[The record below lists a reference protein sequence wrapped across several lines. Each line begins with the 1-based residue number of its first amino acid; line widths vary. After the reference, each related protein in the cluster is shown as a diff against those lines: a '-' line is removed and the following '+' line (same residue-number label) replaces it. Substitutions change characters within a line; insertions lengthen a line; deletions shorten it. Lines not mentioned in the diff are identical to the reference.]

1 MSLDGLQIGRME
13 THGSYTVRHA
23 VMELLEQLGLTTIFG
38 NPGSTELPMFR
49 DFPESFRYIL
59 GLQESVVLAMADGF
73 AQASSGAAL
82 VNLHS
87 SAGVGHAMG
96 NLFTAFRNGTPLVI
110 TAGQQARSMLP
121 FAPFLHA
128 ERATEL
134 PRPFVKWAIEPARA
148 QDVPQAIAQAYQTA
162 MQAPRGPT
170 FVSIPIDDWEQ
181 PARPVA
187 VTRISAKAAPDP
199 EALAQAAATIASAS
213 RAAIVAGTGVACNGA
228 REGLL
233 TLAERID
240 ADVWI
245 APMAA
250 RNPFPED
257 HRLFRGFL
265 PASREAIVQRLDG
278 ADCVLVLGA
287 PVFTYHIEGSGPFVP
302 QGAALIQIGDDP
314 AQAARV
320 PEGMAI
326 VADLAHAL
334 GALASLVPARSQGAT
349 AGRDEPAAPS
359 ADMLTDALL
368 MSRLA
373 ALRPAGIAVV
383 EEAPSTRGPMHD
395 HLPML
400 AGDEFHTC
408 ASGGLG
414 HALPAAVGVA
424 LARPDRPVLCLL
436 GDGSAMYAIQGI
448 WSAAH
453 YTADVRFVI
462 VNNGGYAALDQFGA
476 LFGLEAVGSKM
487 PGIDFVALAKAQG
500 VPGECVSDPADLDRA
515 LTALFAGAGPRLLE
529 VIVTREGGDPHADDH
544 ALEEHRGEAL

>member
-13 THGSYTVRHA
+13 PHGGYTVRHA
-23 VMELLEQLGLTTIFG
+23 VMELLEQLGMTTIFG

-49 DFPESFRYIL
+49 DLPDCFRYIL
-59 GLQESVVLAMADGF
+59 GLQESVVVAMADGF
-73 AQASSGAAL
+73 AQASGGAAL

-121 FAPFLHA
+121 YAPFLHA

-134 PRPFVKWAIEPARA
+134 PRPFVKWAVEPARA
-148 QDVPQAIAQAYQTA
+148 QDVPTAIAQAYQIA

-181 PARPVA
+181 PAEPVA
-187 VTRISAKAAPDP
+187 VTRVSVRAAPDP
-199 EALAQAAATIASAS
+199 ASIADAAASLQD
-213 RAAIVAGTGVACNGA
+213 AAKVVIVAGTGVASNGA
-228 REGLL
+228 RTEMLA
-233 TLAERID
+233 LAEQLE
-240 ADVWI
+240 AAVWI

-265 PASREAIVQRLDG
+265 PASREAIVQRLAG
-278 ADCVLVLGA
+278 ADCILVCGA
-287 PVFTYHIEGSGPFVP
+287 PAFTYHVEGSGPFVP
-302 QGAALIQIGDDP
+302 EGAALIQIGDDP

-320 PEGMAI
+320 PHGQAI
-326 VADLAHAL
+326 IADLKLAL
-334 GALASLVPARSQGAT
+334 PALAAQLSDRPRAVAE
-349 AGRDEPAAPS
+349 GRPEVAAPS
-359 ADMLTDALL
+359 ADVLTDALL

-373 ALRPAGIAVV
+373 ALRPAAIAIV

-424 LARPDRPVLCLL
+424 LAQPERPVLCLL
-436 GDGSAMYAIQGI
+436 GDGSAMYSIQGI

-487 PGIDFVALAKAQG
+487 PGIDFVALAEAQG
-500 VPGECVSDPADLDRA
+500 VPAERVSDPRDLDRA

-529 VIVTREGGDPHADDH
+529 VMVTSASS
-544 ALEEHRGEAL
+544 